1 MKSEA
6 IGEARQKIE
15 NSDDMPNLEH
25 LAVTEAQVAQ
35 RLPVLARHPRRRCAH
50 FFGDMTEHAN
60 ARRQAGQ
67 FAPSML
73 FDRVDQLRVPAF
85 DTQKL
90 CVGLRS
96 VMAVLCGRRSRS
108 DHLALGTAQASRRE
122 HHFGKQ
128 RAEGRT
134 DSRMRA

>member
-1 MKSEA
+1 MKAEA
-6 IGEARQKIE
+6 IGEARQKVE
-15 NSDDMPNLEH
+15 NPDDVPNLEQ
-25 LAVTEAQVAQ
+25 LLIAEAKVAQ
-35 RLPVLARHPRRRCAH
+35 RLPVLACHPRRRCAH
-50 FFGDMTEHAN
+50 FFGDMTERAD
-60 ARRQAGQ
+60 ARGQVGQ

-73 FDRVDQLRVPAF
+73 LDSFDQLRVSAF

-96 VMAVLCGRRSRS
+96 VMAVLCGRRGRS